1 MRFLKHFQ
9 WINSIAFRLSASIAL
24 VVLATA
30 LTIASLILT
39 DEQKTLEDR
48 LRIRALQLGEIMSR
62 QMVEPLLYEERY
74 TIFSL
79 FSSYIKTNESIIV
92 YAEAYDDHGQFL
104 LRYEHNIKAKKLT
117 ADLTSFSEGAE
128 FVGRSEAFSAGEVID
143 LIYPITTQQLGL
155 IGYLRIGITPQQLL
169 DTLANIEAKVL
180 KLTALIVVCGILAGL
195 WMARKLIRPVLLLNR
210 AVLAMNEE
218 TLGSEIGALGIGEI
232 RELSLS
238 FNAMSK
244 KLKEAMLANKA
255 AQDSLI
261 RKEKLYVLGEF
272 SAGLAHEIK
281 NPLTPIKMLIQR
293 AREQQVYLQGE
304 DLDVI
309 ISELNRIDTIV
320 NQFLGLARSSEQNFQ
335 KVDINKLIGDVLTI
349 TRRKIEKAGIDLQF
363 NPSTTALEIQADPG
377 GLTQVFIN
385 LILNAIQAT
394 AQGGW
399 LKIKTAL
406 TDADG
411 SATIKIED
419 SGCGIPAE
427 QLNRVF
433 DPLFT
438 TKYDG
443 TGLGLAVVWNVIQ
456 KHNGHIDI
464 ASQPQV
470 GTSIT
475 VKLPHE
481 QNTDC

>member
-1 MRFLKHFQ
+1 MRVLKHFE
-9 WINSIAFRLSASIAL
+9 WANSIAFRLSASIAL

-39 DEQKTLEDR
+39 DELETLADR
-48 LRIRALQLGEIMSR
+48 LRIRALQLGEIMAR

-74 TIFSL
+74 TIYTL

-92 YAEAYDDHGQFL
+92 YAEAYDEQGRFL
-104 LRYEHNIKAKKLT
+104 LNYEHNTQAKKLA
-117 ADLTSFSEGAE
+117 ADLRAFNEEAG
-128 FVGRSEAFSAGEVID
+128 FVGQAEAFSAGEIID
-143 LIYPITTQQLGL
+143 LIYPVTTHQLGL

-169 DTLANIEAKVL
+169 DTLANIETKVL
-180 KLTALIVVCGILAGL
+180 KLTAVIVICGILTGL

-210 AVLAMNEE
+210 AVLSMDEE

-238 FNAMSK
+238 FNGMSK
-244 KLKEAMLANKA
+244 KLKEAMVANQA